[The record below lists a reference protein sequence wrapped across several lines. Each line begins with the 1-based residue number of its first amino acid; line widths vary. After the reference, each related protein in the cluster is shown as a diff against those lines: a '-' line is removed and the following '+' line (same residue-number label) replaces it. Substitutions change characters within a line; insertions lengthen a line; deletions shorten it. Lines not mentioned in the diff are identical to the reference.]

1 MPVQR
6 ITGLTHR
13 EMNAANKERS
23 TITKRDLATRVRIA
37 LRSDVKMHQAQVADV
52 ITHTLDAIR
61 DALVNGDT
69 VELRN
74 FGVFKIEI
82 RKERIGRNPKDPS
95 VDIRIPAR
103 KVVKFRSG
111 KEMKN
116 QLDAAASAEAEAPP
130 APEPGGAGFDS
141 E

>member
-1 MPVQR
+1 
-6 ITGLTHR
+6 
-13 EMNAANKERS
+13 MNAANNEKS
-23 TITKRDLATRVRIA
+23 TVTKRDLATRVR
-37 LRSDVKMHQAQVADV
+37 LTLKPDVKMHQALVADV

-61 DALVNGDT
+61 DALVNGNT

-116 QLDAAASAEAEAPP
+116 QLDAAASAEAQASA

>member
-13 EMNAANKERS
+13 EMNAANKEKS
-23 TITKRDLATRVRIA
+23 TVTKRDLANRVRLA
-37 LRSDVKMHQAQVADV
+37 LRPEVKMHQAQVADV
-52 ITHTLDAIR
+52 ITHTLNAIR
-61 DALVNGDT
+61 EALVNGDT

-116 QLDAAASAEAEAPP
+116 QLDAAASAEAPP

>member
-1 MPVQR
+1 
-6 ITGLTHR
+6 
-13 EMNAANKERS
+13 MNAANKEKS
-23 TITKRDLATRVRIA
+23 TVTKRDLATRVR
-37 LRSDVKMHQAQVADV
+37 LTLKPDVKMHQALVADV

-61 DALVNGDT
+61 DALVNGNT

-116 QLDAAASAEAEAPP
+116 QLDAAASAEAQASA

>member
-1 MPVQR
+1 
-6 ITGLTHR
+6 
-13 EMNAANKERS
+13 MNTPDKERN
-23 TITKRDLATRVRIA
+23 TVTKRDLATRVRLAIKP
-37 LRSDVKMHQAQVADV
+37 DVKLHQAQVADV
-52 ITHTLDAIR
+52 ISHALDAIR
-61 DALVNGDT
+61 DALVNGNT

-116 QLDAAASAEAEAPP
+116 QLEAAASTDTETPP
-130 APEPGGAGFDS
+130 APELRAGFGS

>member
-13 EMNAANKERS
+13 VMNAANKEKS
-23 TITKRDLATRVRIA
+23 TVTKRDLATRVR
-37 LRSDVKMHQAQVADV
+37 LTLEPDGKMHQALVADV

-61 DALVNGDT
+61 DALVNGNT

-111 KEMKN
+111 KEMKKG
-116 QLDAAASAEAEAPP
+116 LA
-130 APEPGGAGFDS
+130 
-141 E
+141 

>member
-1 MPVQR
+1 MN
-6 ITGLTHR
+6 THD
-13 EMNAANKERS
+13 KERN
-23 TITKRDLATRVRIA
+23 TVTKRDLATRVRLA
-37 LRSDVKMHQAQVADV
+37 LKPDVKLHQAQVADV
-52 ITHTLDAIR
+52 ISHTLDAIR
-61 DALVNGDT
+61 AALVNGNT

-82 RKERIGRNPKDPS
+82 RKERVGRNPKDPS

-116 QLDAAASAEAEAPP
+116 QVEAAAATDTETPP
-130 APEPGGAGFDS
+130 APELRAGFGS

>member
-1 MPVQR
+1 
-6 ITGLTHR
+6 
-13 EMNAANKERS
+13 MNTPDKERN
-23 TITKRDLATRVRIA
+23 TVTKRDLATRVRLA
-37 LRSDVKMHQAQVADV
+37 LKPDVKLHQAQVADV
-52 ITHTLDAIR
+52 ISHTLDAIR
-61 DALVNGDT
+61 DALVNGNT

-82 RKERIGRNPKDPS
+82 RKERVGRNPKDPS

-116 QLDAAASAEAEAPP
+116 QLEAAASTDTETPP
-130 APEPGGAGFDS
+130 APELRAGFGS

>member
-1 MPVQR
+1 MKTPD
-6 ITGLTHR
+6 
-13 EMNAANKERS
+13 KERN
-23 TITKRDLATRVRIA
+23 TVTKRDLATRVRLA
-37 LRSDVKMHQAQVADV
+37 LKPDVKLHQAQVADV
-52 ITHTLDAIR
+52 ISHTLDAIR
-61 DALVNGDT
+61 DALVNGNT

-74 FGVFKIEI
+74 FGVFKIEV
-82 RKERIGRNPKDPS
+82 RKERVGRNPKDPS

-116 QLDAAASAEAEAPP
+116 QLEAAASTDTETPP
-130 APEPGGAGFDS
+130 APELRAGFGS

>member
-1 MPVQR
+1 
-6 ITGLTHR
+6 
-13 EMNAANKERS
+13 MNTPDKERN
-23 TITKRDLATRVRIA
+23 TVTKRDLATRVRLA
-37 LRSDVKMHQAQVADV
+37 LKPDVKLHQAQVADV
-52 ITHTLDAIR
+52 ISHTLDAIR
-61 DALVNGDT
+61 DALVNGNT

>member
-1 MPVQR
+1 
-6 ITGLTHR
+6 
-13 EMNAANKERS
+13 MNAANKERS
-23 TITKRDLATRVRIA
+23 TVTKRDLATRVRIA
-37 LRSDVKMHQAQVADV
+37 LRPDVKLHQAQVADV

-74 FGVFKIEI
+74 FGGFKIEI

-111 KEMKN
+111 K
-116 QLDAAASAEAEAPP
+116 
-130 APEPGGAGFDS
+130 
-141 E
+141 

>member
-1 MPVQR
+1 
-6 ITGLTHR
+6 
-13 EMNAANKERS
+13 MNTPDKERN
-23 TITKRDLATRVRIA
+23 TVTKRDLATRVRLA
-37 LRSDVKMHQAQVADV
+37 RKPDVKLHQAQVADV
-52 ITHTLDAIR
+52 ISHTLDAIR
-61 DALVNGDT
+61 DALVNGNT

-82 RKERIGRNPKDPS
+82 RKERVGRNPKDPS

-116 QLDAAASAEAEAPP
+116 QLEAAASTDTETPP
-130 APEPGGAGFDS
+130 APELRAGFGS

>member
-13 EMNAANKERS
+13 EMNAANKEKS
-23 TITKRDLATRVRIA
+23 TVTKRDLANRVRLA
-37 LRSDVKMHQAQVADV
+37 LRPEVKMHQAQVADV
-52 ITHTLDAIR
+52 ISHTLNAIR
-61 DALVNGDT
+61 EALVNGDT

-116 QLDAAASAEAEAPP
+116 QLDAAASAEAPP

>member
-1 MPVQR
+1 
-6 ITGLTHR
+6 
-13 EMNAANKERS
+13 MNAANKEKS
-23 TITKRDLATRVRIA
+23 TVTKRDLATRVR
-37 LRSDVKMHQAQVADV
+37 LTLKPDVKMHQALVADV

-61 DALVNGDT
+61 DALVNGNT

-116 QLDAAASAEAEAPP
+116 QLDASAEAQASA

>member
-1 MPVQR
+1 
-6 ITGLTHR
+6 
-13 EMNAANKERS
+13 MNAANKDKS
-23 TITKRDLATRVRIA
+23 TVTKRDLATRVR
-37 LRSDVKMHQAQVADV
+37 LSLKPEVKLQQAQVTDV

-95 VDIRIPAR
+95 VDIQIPAR

-111 KEMKN
+111 KEMRN
-116 QLDAAASAEAEAPP
+116 QLDSAPFHSPEYPP
-130 APEPGGAGFDS
+130 AP
-141 E
+141 

>member
-1 MPVQR
+1 
-6 ITGLTHR
+6 
-13 EMNAANKERS
+13 MNAANKEKS
-23 TITKRDLATRVRIA
+23 TVTKRDLATRVR
-37 LRSDVKMHQAQVADV
+37 LTLKPDVKMHQALVADV

-61 DALVNGDT
+61 DALVNGNT

-82 RKERIGRNPKDPS
+82 RKERIGRNPKNPS

-116 QLDAAASAEAEAPP
+116 QLDAAASAEAQASA

>member
-1 MPVQR
+1 
-6 ITGLTHR
+6 
-13 EMNAANKERS
+13 MNPANKGKS
-23 TITKRDLATRVRIA
+23 TVTKRELATRVRHA
-37 LRSDVKMHQAQVADV
+37 LKPKVKLQQAQVAEV

-74 FGVFKIEI
+74 FGVFKIEV
-82 RKERIGRNPKDPS
+82 RKERVGRNPKDPG
-95 VDIRIPAR
+95 VDIQIPAR

-116 QLDAAASAEAEAPP
+116 QLDSADFFPSDDPP
-130 APEPGGAGFDS
+130 ASGSGIDGV
-141 E
+141 

>member
-1 MPVQR
+1 
-6 ITGLTHR
+6 
-13 EMNAANKERS
+13 MNAANREYKS
-23 TITKRDLATRVRIA
+23 TVTKRDLATRVRLAIKPG
-37 LRSDVKMHQAQVADV
+37 LKLQQAQVADV

-61 DALVNGDT
+61 GALVNGDT

-116 QLDAAASAEAEAPP
+116 QLDSAVFRSPEDHPAS
-130 APEPGGAGFDS
+130 
-141 E
+141 

>member
-1 MPVQR
+1 
-6 ITGLTHR
+6 
-13 EMNAANKERS
+13 MNTPDKERN
-23 TITKRDLATRVRIA
+23 TVTKRDLATRVRLA
-37 LRSDVKMHQAQVADV
+37 LKPDVKLHQAQVADV
-52 ITHTLDAIR
+52 ISHTLDAIR
-61 DALVNGDT
+61 DALVNGNT

-74 FGVFKIEI
+74 FGVFKIEV

-116 QLDAAASAEAEAPP
+116 QLEAAASTDTETPP
-130 APEPGGAGFDS
+130 APELRAGFGS

>member
-1 MPVQR
+1 MNVAN
-6 ITGLTHR
+6 R
-13 EMNAANKERS
+13 EKS
-23 TITKRDLATRVRIA
+23 TVTKRDLATRVRIA
-37 LRSDVKMHQAQVADV
+37 LRPDVKLHQAQVADV

-74 FGVFKIEI
+74 FGVFKIEV
-82 RKERIGRNPKDPS
+82 RKERVGRNPKDPS

-116 QLDAAASAEAEAPP
+116 QLEAAASTDTETPP
-130 APEPGGAGFDS
+130 APELRAGFGS

>member
-23 TITKRDLATRVRIA
+23 TVTKRDLATRVRIA
-37 LRSDVKMHQAQVADV
+37 LRPDVKLHQAQVADV

-61 DALVNGDT
+61 DALGNGDT

>member
-1 MPVQR
+1 
-6 ITGLTHR
+6 
-13 EMNAANKERS
+13 MNTPDKERN
-23 TITKRDLATRVRIA
+23 TVTKRDLATRVRLAIKP
-37 LRSDVKMHQAQVADV
+37 DVKLHQAQVADV
-52 ITHTLDAIR
+52 ISHTLDAIR
-61 DALVNGDT
+61 DALVNGNT

-74 FGVFKIEI
+74 FGVFKIEV
-82 RKERIGRNPKDPS
+82 RKERVGRNPKDPS

-116 QLDAAASAEAEAPP
+116 QLEAAASTDTETPP
-130 APEPGGAGFDS
+130 APELRAGFGS

>member
-1 MPVQR
+1 
-6 ITGLTHR
+6 
-13 EMNAANKERS
+13 MNAANNEKS
-23 TITKRDLATRVRIA
+23 TVTKRDLATRVR
-37 LRSDVKMHQAQVADV
+37 LNLKPDVKMHQALVADV

-61 DALVNGDT
+61 DALVNGNT

-116 QLDAAASAEAEAPP
+116 QLDAAASAEAQASA

>member
-13 EMNAANKERS
+13 EMNAANKEKS
-23 TITKRDLATRVRIA
+23 TVTKRDLANRVRLA
-37 LRSDVKMHQAQVADV
+37 LRPEVKMHQAQVADV
-52 ITHTLDAIR
+52 ISHTLNAIR
-61 DALVNGDT
+61 EALVNGDT

-111 KEMKN
+111 KEMKS